1 MMEKGFTLDM
11 QGRGYDGRE
20 QWVEGL
26 PKRSIWFGGLDT
38 SGQRV
43 LPVQTYR
50 CVRCGYL
57 ESYAFADEQG
67 EV

>member
-1 MMEKGFTLDM
+1 MEKGYTLEE
-11 QGRGYDGRE
+11 GRKGDSRE

-38 SGQRV
+38 SGQRI

-57 ESYAFADEQG
+57 ESYALPEELG
-67 EV
+67 EA